1 MYSAPRG
8 PTSSAAAAAPSAA
21 CSSAARS
28 SPRTARVAKRGA
40 QQRVETATSASEEYE
55 DDFIDDD
62 DDEARSVSFDDE
74 AERAYSASKAVA
86 RSQANR
92 PVSATPRGLSA
103 THRAPAKARGF
114 DVDVAARALVNRAI
128 NEAISQVRA
137 RAPV

>member
-1 MYSAPRG
+1 MAL
-8 PTSSAAAAAPSAA
+8 SAA

-55 DDFIDDD
+55 DDFIDDDD